1 MRTILSI
8 LAGTAIAIA
17 LAACGSSE
25 TTTGTTSAATT
36 TTGAGGASETSA
48 TSSGVGGSGNGKV
61 CAAGTLCLQVKQ
73 VDTLGNISSGRLAV
87 LWYPFDDANKTTPL
101 VAYDAPFDA
110 ATTRI
115 DIPYATLAP
124 VTDALMLCARSCMD
138 PATCPCMGDPALGFA
153 AVIVAHDT
161 DGNGSLS
168 VAEIEG
174 AMYGVGQLGIV
185 YSQKAYHPSPA
196 TVATIL
202 PEGIN
207 VGTHA
212 YRIIPKSG
220 GSAFDQLGI
229 AFDGTVFNL
238 DVCSSLPGCKVP
250 TPNLH

>member
-1 MRTILSI
+1 MRSILSI
-8 LAGTAIAIA
+8 LAAAATTIA

-25 TTTGTTSAATT
+25 TTSGTTSSTS
-36 TTGAGGASETSA
+36 TGAGGASDTSA
-48 TSSGVGGSGNGKV
+48 TSSGVGGNGNGAI
-61 CAAGTLCLQVKQ
+61 CAAGTLCLQVKH
-73 VDTLGNISSGRLAV
+73 VDAAGSLASGRLAV
-87 LWYPFDDANKTTPL
+87 LWYPFDDANKTAPL

-110 ATTRI
+110 ATKRI
-115 DIPYATLAP
+115 DIPYASLAP
-124 VTDALMLCARSCMD
+124 VTDPLMLCPRSCMD
-138 PATCPCMGDPALGFA
+138 PATCPCTGDPALGFA
-153 AVIVAHDT
+153 MVVVAPDT

-174 AMYGVGQLGIV
+174 AMYGVGELGIV

-196 TVATIL
+196 TVAAIL

-212 YRIIPKSG
+212 YRIIAKSG

-238 DVCSSLPGCKVP
+238 EVCSSLAGCKVP